1 MKKIIIYTTND
12 EIVSLHLVNTIVSN
26 EKFKD
31 FEFHILLSNPGI
43 IRKIKIF
50 AIILLFGSLKALL
63 KRSLKRI
70 SINKIINKNKNCK
83 VVSYVDEKIDYD
95 YGLSVYCSSKI
106 KLQNFK
112 IYNFHLG
119 SLKNQRG
126 SFIFFYKYF
135 KNWKKITLS
144 FHEISE
150 RFDVGK
156 VLNEKQIDLSL
167 DYKPTEIIFA
177 YLDNQEFLIESIQ
190 KIGKVEGILYENV
203 ERLNYVPSFANLLR
217 DILKLFFKKLTILK
231 P

>member
-12 EIVSLHLVNTIVSN
+12 EVVSLHLVNKIVTN

-31 FEFHILLSNPGI
+31 YEFHILLSNPTI
-43 IRKIKIF
+43 LRKIKIF
-50 AIILLFGSLKALL
+50 IVILIFGSFKALL
-63 KRSLKRI
+63 KRYFKSI
-70 SINKIINKNKNCK
+70 SINKIIKKNQNCK
-83 VVSYVDEKIDYD
+83 IVSSVDEKINYD

-119 SLKNQRG
+119 NLKNQRG

-135 KNWKKITLS
+135 KNWKEVTLS

-156 VLNEKQIDLSL
+156 VLNEKQISLSL
-167 DYKPTEIIFA
+167 NYKPTEMIFA
-177 YLDNQEFLIESIQ
+177 YLNNQEFLIESIK
-190 KIGKVEGILYENV
+190 KIGKEEGFLYKNV
-203 ERLNYVPSFANLLR
+203 EKLNYVPSFLNLLR
-217 DILKLFFKKLTILK
+217 DILKLMFKKLAVFK
-231 P
+231 S

>member
-177 YLDNQEFLIESIQ
+177 YLDNHEFLIESIQ

>member
-26 EKFKD
+26 EKLKD

-50 AIILLFGSLKALL
+50 VIILLFGSLKALL

-167 DYKPTEIIFA
+167 DYKPTEIFFA